1 VVLRALRGAVGFLTR
16 LPVGHEE
23 RAWEALRARSYALVV
38 ASYGVGAVAGAAL
51 AVPAPAPTAA
61 LLYVLVLLA
70 VTGVNHADG
79 LADVGDA
86 AVVHGGAERRRAA
99 MRDTAVGA
107 GGAVAIGV
115 GLVGLAF
122 GATAAAGTP
131 WRVALGLAVASEV
144 SAKLAM
150 ATLAAT
156 GTASH
161 EGMGS
166 QFTGATAGDLLV
178 AGLLAA
184 PGGLLAW
191 PTLAAVP
198 AVFAGPV
205 VALGMLA
212 WANRHLD
219 GISGDVFGA
228 ANELGRIAALHAGV
242 VAWTLS

>member
-1 VVLRALRGAVGFLTR
+1 VVLTALRGAVGFLTR
-16 LPVGHEE
+16 LPVGHDE

-38 ASYGVGAVAGAAL
+38 AGYGVGAVAGAAL
-51 AVPAPAPTAA
+51 VVPVPAPTAA
-61 LLYVLVLLA
+61 LLYVLALLA
-70 VTGVNHADG
+70 VTGINHADG

-86 AVVHGGAERRRAA
+86 AVVHGGPERRRAI
-99 MRDTAVGA
+99 MRDTTVGA
-107 GGAVAIGV
+107 GGAVAVGV
-115 GLVGLAF
+115 GIVGLAL
-122 GATAAAGTP
+122 GAAVAAGTP

-150 ATLAAT
+150 ATLAAA
-156 GTASH
+156 GRPSH
-161 EGMGS
+161 EGLGS

-198 AVFAGPV
+198 AVLAGPV
-205 VALGMLA
+205 VALGLLA
-212 WANRHLD
+212 WADRRLD
-219 GISGDVFGA
+219 GIGGDVFGA